1 MSVRPRV
8 WTLATAVVAS
18 LATLA
23 LMEVQSLHFA
33 YRAFGLHVA
42 LEVTASFVAFLAATL
57 LYGRFREDGRLDDLA
72 LACALGV
79 IGCANFFLAAVP
91 AAVSNGKPERFST
104 WAPLLGRLVGEIT
117 FAYAAFAPR
126 RSLERP
132 ARAAAIAFS
141 ASAAALVAIAVVVAA
156 ISSRLP
162 AGVNPSISP
171 SAVKDPFTVGP
182 LALLAAQAFGFVV
195 YAAAAV
201 GFTRRAERRRDELM
215 LWLAIGAVLAA
226 ISRWNYLVYP
236 SLYSPWLYAGDAFRL
251 ASYVVLWLGA
261 AREIG
266 SYWRTRAE
274 NAVFE
279 ERRRLARE
287 LHDGVAQELG
297 FIATRARILEEEF
310 AASTTVRVLASA
322 AERAL
327 DESRRAI
334 IALTYST
341 DEPLEEAVA
350 QAAEEVAARVGARV
364 RLELDRNVR
373 VPPPTREALLRIVRE
388 AVSNAARH
396 GGADAIRV
404 ELANGDGI
412 RLRVVDDGVG
422 FDPDGP
428 RASNGGFGL
437 VSMRERARAVG
448 GELRIESAP
457 SRGTSVEVIVP

>member
-1 MSVRPRV
+1 LSVRPRV
-8 WTLATAVVAS
+8 WTLATAVVGS
-18 LATLA
+18 LVTLA

-42 LEVTASFVAFLAATL
+42 LEVTASFIAILAAHL
-57 LYGRFREDGRLDDLA
+57 MYGRFREDGRLDDLA

-126 RSLERP
+126 RRLEHP
-132 ARAAAIAFS
+132 TRAATIAFS

-156 ISSRLP
+156 ISAELP

-171 SAVKDPFTVGP
+171 SALKDPFAIGP

-251 ASYVVLWLGA
+251 ASYTVLWLGA

-266 SYWRTRAE
+266 SYWRTRAAG
-274 NAVFE
+274 AVLE

-297 FIATRARILEEEF
+297 FIATRARALEEANGSAE
-310 AASTTVRVLASA
+310 VRVLASA

-334 IALTYST
+334 IALTNSK
-341 DEPLEEAVA
+341 DEPLEAAVA
-350 QAAEEVAARVGARV
+350 QAAEEVAGRVGARI
-364 RLELDRNVR
+364 RLDLDRDVR
-373 VPPPTREALLRIVRE
+373 VPTATCEALVRIVRE

-396 GGADAIRV
+396 GGAEAIRV

-428 RASNGGFGL
+428 GASSSGGFGL
-437 VSMRERARAVG
+437 VSMRERAHAVG
-448 GELRIESAP
+448 GQITIESEP
-457 SRGTSVEVIVP
+457 NRGTSVEVVLP

>member
-8 WTLATAVVAS
+8 WTLATAVVGS
-18 LATLA
+18 LVTLA

-42 LEVTASFVAFLAATL
+42 LEVTASFVAFLAAHL
-57 LYGRFREDGRLDDLA
+57 MYGRFREDGRLDDLA

-156 ISSRLP
+156 ISAELP
-162 AGVNPSISP
+162 AGVNPEISP
-171 SAVKDPFTVGP
+171 SALKDPFTAGP

-251 ASYVVLWLGA
+251 LSYTVLWFGA

-266 SYWRTRAE
+266 SYWRTRA
-274 NAVFE
+274 AGAALE

-297 FIATRARILEEEF
+297 FIATRARALEESNGSAE
-310 AASTTVRVLASA
+310 VRTLASA

-334 IALTYST
+334 IALTNSK
-341 DEPLEEAVA
+341 DEPL
-350 QAAEEVAARVGARV
+350 
-364 RLELDRNVR
+364 
-373 VPPPTREALLRIVRE
+373 
-388 AVSNAARH
+388 
-396 GGADAIRV
+396 
-404 ELANGDGI
+404 
-412 RLRVVDDGVG
+412 
-422 FDPDGP
+422 
-428 RASNGGFGL
+428 
-437 VSMRERARAVG
+437 
-448 GELRIESAP
+448 
-457 SRGTSVEVIVP
+457 

>member
-1 MSVRPRV
+1 MSLRPRV
-8 WTLATAVVAS
+8 WTLATAVVGS
-18 LATLA
+18 LVTLA

-42 LEVTASFVAFLAATL
+42 LEVTASFIAILAAHL
-57 LYGRFREDGRLDDLA
+57 MYGRFREDGRLDDLA

-126 RSLERP
+126 RRLEYP
-132 ARAAAIAFS
+132 TRAAAIAFS
-141 ASAAALVAIAVVVAA
+141 ASGAALVAIAVVVAA
-156 ISSRLP
+156 ISAELP

-171 SAVKDPFTVGP
+171 SALKDPFTIGP

-236 SLYSPWLYAGDAFRL
+236 SLYSPWVYAGDAFRL
-251 ASYVVLWLGA
+251 ASYTVLWLGA

-266 SYWRTRAE
+266 SYWRTRAAG
-274 NAVFE
+274 AVLE
-279 ERRRLARE
+279 ERRRLARD

-297 FIATRARILEEEF
+297 FIATRARALEEADGSAE
-310 AASTTVRVLASA
+310 VRVLASA

-334 IALTYST
+334 IALTNSK
-341 DEPLEEAVA
+341 DEPLEAAVA
-350 QAAEEVAARVGARV
+350 QAAEEVAGRVGARL
-364 RLELDRNVR
+364 RLDLDRDVR
-373 VPPPTREALLRIVRE
+373 VPTPTREALVRIVRE

-396 GGADAIRV
+396 GGAEAIRI

-428 RASNGGFGL
+428 NASGGGFGL
-437 VSMRERARAVG
+437 VSMRERAHAVG
-448 GELRIESAP
+448 GQITIESLP
-457 SRGTSVEVIVP
+457 NRGTSVEVLLP

>member
-1 MSVRPRV
+1 MSLRPRV
-8 WTLATAVVAS
+8 WTLATAVVGS
-18 LATLA
+18 LLTLA

-42 LEVTASFVAFLAATL
+42 LEVTASFIAILAAHL
-57 LYGRFREDGRLDDLA
+57 MYGRFREDGRLDDLA

-126 RSLERP
+126 RRLEHP
-132 ARAAAIAFS
+132 TRAAAIAFS

-156 ISSRLP
+156 ISFELP

-171 SAVKDPFTVGP
+171 SALKDPFTIGP

-251 ASYVVLWLGA
+251 ASYTVLWLGA

-266 SYWRTRAE
+266 SYWRTRAAG
-274 NAVFE
+274 AVLE

-297 FIATRARILEEEF
+297 FIATRARALEEADGSAE
-310 AASTTVRVLASA
+310 VRVLASA

-334 IALTYST
+334 IALTNSK
-341 DEPLEEAVA
+341 DEPLEAAVA
-350 QAAEEVAARVGARV
+350 QAAEEVAGRVGARI
-364 RLELDRNVR
+364 RLDLDRDVR
-373 VPPPTREALLRIVRE
+373 VPTATCEALVRIVRE

-396 GGADAIRV
+396 GGAEAIRV

-428 RASNGGFGL
+428 SARGGGFGL

-448 GELRIESAP
+448 GQITIESAP
-457 SRGTSVEVIVP
+457 NRGTSVEVALP